1 MGEYAGISSPFYDVL
16 KTGSTDRVGRAVLQ
30 GKCIGKVALVS
41 KLSHGSQE
49 ADEMIPLTP

>member
-16 KTGSTDRVGRAVLQ
+16 KTGSTERTGRAALQ

-41 KLSHGSQE
+41 ELLHEMHQ
-49 ADEMIPLTP
+49 ADKVIPLTP

>member
-16 KTGSTDRVGRAVLQ
+16 KTGSTERADRAALQ